1 MQNRRAN
8 NRGQQ
13 IDNLRRRTRYLSSAD
28 LNRAAFQYD
37 CSNDYSLHPS
47 VCIGQMDVVCE
58 YCGALKFSGETPGL
72 CCLNGKVKLPLLT
85 PPPEPLYSLLC
96 GETQESRHFLANT
109 QKYNGCF
116 QMTSFGA
123 DIIEERGFNP
133 TFKIQGQIHHRIG
146 SLLPFEDT
154 QNKFLQIYFMG
165 NMEEQLD
172 RRLEINAGM
181 KRAILQDLQCLLH
194 EHHALVRLFKS
205 ALERMPSDDYKVVI
219 KADKRPSGTHERTF
233 NAPTVD
239 EVAILIVGEQLEKR
253 DIVLTRRDTG
263 QLQQISETHRS
274 YDTLQYPLMFWQGED
289 GYYFNIKMKNPL
301 NGEET
306 TKKVSSMNYYAYRLM
321 IRQNADNY
329 LLRFRRLFQQYCVD
343 MYVKIETERLTF
355 IRLNQ
360 AKLRSEEYIHLR
372 DAVNTEGNAA
382 NIGRLTI
389 LPATYIGSPR
399 HMHEYAQDAMTY
411 VRHYGRP
418 DLFIT
423 FTCNPKWIEITQ
435 LLLPGQTS
443 SDRHD
448 ITARIF
454 RQKIRSLMNFIVKQR
469 VFGDTRCWMYSIEWQ
484 KRGLPHAHI
493 LIWLVE
499 RIQPDQID
507 DIICAEIPD
516 YEVDPDLHDVVT
528 TNMIHGPCGAIN
540 PQSPCMVDG
549 KCSKRYPRKLTA
561 ETVTGNDGYPL
572 YRRRSP
578 DDNGRTVT
586 TKVKRMDFVV
596 DNSWIVPYSP
606 LISKSFKT
614 HCNVE
619 YCNSVKSIKYICK
632 YVTKG
637 SDMAVFGLQ
646 SSNTNDE
653 ISRYQVGRYVN
664 CNEAIWRIFAF
675 PIHERHP
682 TVTHLAVHLENGQR
696 VYFTASNATQRAETP
711 PATTL
716 TSFFA
721 ICQSDQFARTLLYSE
736 MPRYYTWNASS
747 KNFQRRKQGDAV
759 PGYPDVR
766 STDALGRMYTVHPKN
781 NECFYLRLLLVNV
794 RGPTSFESLRTVN
807 GVIFPTYRAACEELK
822 LLENDSHWD
831 TTIAEA
837 IICASPSQIRTLFA
851 IIISTCFPSNPC
863 NLWHKYKDNMS
874 EDILH
879 QIRVSSRNHD
889 IEMNEEIHNR
899 ALLLIEDMCYLMCGN
914 LLIRLG
920 MPAPYREM
928 NDAFNRE
935 LERER
940 EYDHQELDL
949 VVQTNVPLLNYQQKK
964 VYDTLMKAIDDENG
978 GLYFLDAPGGTGKTF
993 LMSLVLATVR
1003 ARSNIAVAVASS
1015 GIAATLLEGCPMAKV
1030 LAVSKIIIWDECT
1043 MAHKRALEAL
1053 NRTLKDLRND
1063 SRCFGGAMILLSG
1076 DFRQIL
1082 PVIPRSTAA
1091 DEINAC
1097 LKSSNLWRHVKKLQL
1112 TTNMRVALLNDTSAE
1127 DFSEQLLTIGNGQVP
1142 VDESSGLIS
1151 FPNNFCNF
1159 VSSKDELINNVFPE
1173 IISNYKNYEWM
1184 SERAILAA
1192 KNKDV
1197 DDLNNI
1203 IQNKIIGTMHSFK
1216 SIDCVTNEDEAT
1228 NYPIEFL
1235 NSLDVPGLPP
1245 HNLRLK
1251 VGSVVIMLRNINQ
1264 PKLCNGTRL
1273 VVRKLMNNVIYAT
1286 IMIGKFKGEQ
1296 VLIPRIPMI
1305 PTDMPFE
1312 FKRLQF
1318 PIRLAFAMTINK
1330 SQGQSLKVC
1339 GLNLEH
1345 SCFSHGQL
1353 YVACSRVGRPSALFV
1368 FAPDNKTKNVVY
1380 HKVLK

>member
-1 MQNRRAN
+1 M
-8 NRGQQ
+8 
-13 IDNLRRRTRYLSSAD
+13 
-28 LNRAAFQYD
+28 
-37 CSNDYSLHPS
+37 
-47 VCIGQMDVVCE
+47 
-58 YCGALKFSGETPGL
+58 
-72 CCLNGKVKLPLLT
+72 
-85 PPPEPLYSLLC
+85 
-96 GETQESRHFLANT
+96 
-109 QKYNGCF
+109 
-116 QMTSFGA
+116 
-123 DIIEERGFNP
+123 
-133 TFKIQGQIHHRIG
+133 
-146 SLLPFEDT
+146 
-154 QNKFLQIYFMG
+154 
-165 NMEEQLD
+165 
-172 RRLEINAGM
+172 
-181 KRAILQDLQCLLH
+181 
-194 EHHALVRLFKS
+194 
-205 ALERMPSDDYKVVI
+205 
-219 KADKRPSGTHERTF
+219 
-233 NAPTVD
+233 
-239 EVAILIVGEQLEKR
+239 
-253 DIVLTRRDTG
+253 
-263 QLQQISETHRS
+263 
-274 YDTLQYPLMFWQGED
+274 
-289 GYYFNIKMKNPL
+289 
-301 NGEET
+301 
-306 TKKVSSMNYYAYRLM
+306 
-321 IRQNADNY
+321 
-329 LLRFRRLFQQYCVD
+329 
-343 MYVKIETERLTF
+343 
-355 IRLNQ
+355 
-360 AKLRSEEYIHLR
+360 
-372 DAVNTEGNAA
+372 
-382 NIGRLTI
+382 
-389 LPATYIGSPR
+389 
-399 HMHEYAQDAMTY
+399 
-411 VRHYGRP
+411 
-418 DLFIT
+418 
-423 FTCNPKWIEITQ
+423 
-435 LLLPGQTS
+435 
-443 SDRHD
+443 
-448 ITARIF
+448 
-454 RQKIRSLMNFIVKQR
+454 
-469 VFGDTRCWMYSIEWQ
+469 
-484 KRGLPHAHI
+484 
-493 LIWLVE
+493 
-499 RIQPDQID
+499 D
-507 DIICAEIPD
+507 DIICAEIPVH
-516 YEVDPDLHDVVT
+516 EVDPDLHDVVT

-606 LISKSFKT
+606 LISKTFKT

-664 CNEAIWRIFAF
+664 CNEAIWRMFAF
-675 PIHERHP
+675 PIHERHS
-682 TVTHLAVHLENGQR
+682 TVINLPVHLENGQR

-736 MPRYYTWNASS
+736 MKRYYTWNASS

-759 PGYPDVR
+759 SGYPDVR

-781 NECFYLRLLLVNV
+781 DECFYLRLLLVNV
-794 RGPTSFESLRTVN
+794 RGPTSFETLRTVN
-807 GVIFPTYRAACEELK
+807 GVIFPTYRAACEELN
-822 LLENDSHWD
+822 LLENDTHWD

-837 IICASPSQIRTLFA
+837 IISASPSQIRTLFA

-863 NLWHKYKDNMS
+863 NLWHKYKDSMS

-879 QIRVSSRNHD
+879 QSRVSSRNHD

-920 MPAPYREM
+920 MPAPNREM

-949 VVQTNVPLLNYQQKK
+949 VVQRNVPLLNYQQKE
-964 VYDTLMKAIDDENG
+964 VYDTLMKVIADENG

-993 LMSLVLATVR
+993 LKSLVLATVR

-1015 GIAATLLEGCPMAKV
+1015 GIAATLLEGCRTAHSAFKLPLNLQTIEEPMCNIAKHSAMAKF
-1030 LAVSKIIIWDECT
+1030 LATSKIIIWDECT

-1076 DFRQIL
+1076 IFRQIL

-1097 LKSSNLWRHVKKLQL
+1097 LKSSNLWRYVKKLQL
-1112 TTNMRVALLNDTSAE
+1112 TTNMRVTLLNDTSAE

-1159 VSSKDELINNVFPE
+1159 VSSKDELINNVFPN
-1173 IISNYKNYEWM
+1173 IISNYKNNEWL

-1197 DDLNNI
+1197 DDLNYI

-1273 VVRKLMNNVIYAT
+1273 VIQGQDEDTQNKFLQIYFMGNMEEQLDRRLGINAGMKRAILQDLQCLLHEHHALVRLFKSALERMPNYDYKVVIKADKRPSGT
-1286 IMIGKFKGEQ
+1286 HERTFNAPTVDEVAILIVGEQ
-1296 VLIPRIPMI
+1296 LEKRDIVLTRRD
-1305 PTDMPFE
+1305 T
-1312 FKRLQF
+1312 
-1318 PIRLAFAMTINK
+1318 
-1330 SQGQSLKVC
+1330 
-1339 GLNLEH
+1339 
-1345 SCFSHGQL
+1345 GQL
-1353 YVACSRVGRPSALFV
+1353 QQISETHRSYDALQYPLMFWQGEDGYY
-1368 FAPDNKTKNVVY
+1368 FNIKMINPLNG
-1380 HKVLK
+1380 KVSVS